1 MKKYAKWITL
11 LGVFSL
17 LIASSMFIN
26 CVSSSQMAQIQAQ
39 QRARAYGEQPNYKV
53 RKYGTIAVKF
63 EAEKGLKVDLISPQK
78 LKNVLTGKKDKK
90 FSLPATLEFDMA
102 NDYGFEFLYYNVPSG
117 TPFYGRLV
125 LENATEIT
133 EASAVTVSIEAA
145 HIAAAQ
151 SGEVQILKVKDPTLE
166 EEVTILTLTLGNRPP
181 QGVDVNKGDSK
192 TIYWVGGIGAV
203 LAILLIA
210 GI

>member
-1 MKKYAKWITL
+1 MKKHAKWVML

-17 LIASSMFIN
+17 LTVSSLFIN
-26 CVSSSQMAQIQAQ
+26 CAPSSQMAQIQALK
-39 QRARAYGEQPNYKV
+39 RAQAYGEQPNYKV

-63 EAEKGLKVDLISPQK
+63 EAEKGLKVDLISPRK
-78 LKNVLTGKKDKK
+78 LKNVLTGKKRKE
-90 FSLPATLEFDMA
+90 FSLPATIEFDMA
-102 NDYGFEFLYYNVPSG
+102 YDYVFQFLYYNVPSG

-151 SGEVQILKVKDPTLE
+151 SGEVQILKVKDPTLQ

-181 QGVDVNKGDSK
+181 QGVD
-192 TIYWVGGIGAV
+192 IRR
-203 LAILLIA
+203 
-210 GI
+210 